1 MISAFKQKTHTL
13 QRILFTIFFVE
24 IKEVAS
30 CTFYNANT
38 FSFEHWNCPEHQ
50 ICCIYY
56 GAKSCCREKQAYMN
70 TGYGSKGDQG
80 NHHGG
85 SHHFDWS
92 GNIVYYLKIHYTEV
106 LVVLSM
112 LFIFVM
118 LVICCLQWKKNMEDE
133 AEEEELFRINQM
145 IAISE
150 GRGTG
155 GSLYRPQPLC
165 PLRHGEEPSENTTIA
180 SQQPPSYDSVSKDN
194 DQSEAGAA
202 HLTAPPPPY
211 KP

>member
-1 MISAFKQKTHTL
+1 MTTDVEVRIFEL
-13 QRILFTIFFVE
+13 QPRVRFQT
-24 IKEVAS
+24 KPS
-30 CTFYNANT
+30 TFQ
-38 FSFEHWNCPEHQ
+38 S
-50 ICCIYY
+50 
-56 GAKSCCREKQAYMN
+56 
-70 TGYGSKGDQG
+70 
-80 NHHGG
+80 
-85 SHHFDWS
+85 
-92 GNIVYYLKIHYTEV
+92 
-106 LVVLSM
+106 
-112 LFIFVM
+112 
-118 LVICCLQWKKNMEDE
+118 
-133 AEEEELFRINQM
+133 
-145 IAISE
+145 